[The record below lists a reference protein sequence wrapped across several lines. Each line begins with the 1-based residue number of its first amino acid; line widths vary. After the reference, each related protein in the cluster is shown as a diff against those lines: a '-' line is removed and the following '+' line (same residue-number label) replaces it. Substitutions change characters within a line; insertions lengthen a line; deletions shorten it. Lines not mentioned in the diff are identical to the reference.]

1 MPSFVRNML
10 AGAGAFA
17 LTGLAFA
24 FAIVPVM
31 VDSVGMVA

>member
-10 AGAGAFA
+10 AGAGALAF
-17 LTGLAFA
+17 TGLAFA

-31 VDSVGMVA
+31 VDSAGIVA